1 MSALVATVVLLA
13 VVCAGHT
20 SLLVAVVRR
29 LRIQAELLADVE
41 ERGLPARALPAG
53 AAVGAFS
60 VTDTDGRVFSAGD
73 PSGPTLVAMLNP
85 TCGSCRRLRREF
97 GTVAA
102 RWPGGR
108 SRVVVVVTGPS
119 ATAAYARRLAP
130 TARIV
135 VDAAGAVRDAFS
147 VTAFPAIFVVAST
160 GELSWTGRWAH
171 SVPRHPTDPTPVYGQ
186 ALM

>member
-1 MSALVATVVLLA
+1 MPALVATVVLLA

-20 SLLVAVVRR
+20 ALLVAVVRR
-29 LRIQAELLADVE
+29 LRVQAELLADVE
-41 ERGLPARALPAG
+41 ERGLPARALPVG
-53 AAVGAFS
+53 STIGAFS
-60 VTDTDGRVFSAGD
+60 VTDTDGEPFSAGD
-73 PSGPTLVAMLNP
+73 ASGPTLVAMLSP

-97 GTVAA
+97 GAVAA

-130 TARIV
+130 LARIV
-135 VDAAGAVRDAFS
+135 VDPDEVVRDAFA
-147 VTAFPAIFVVAST
+147 VTAFPALFVVEPT

-171 SVPRHPTDPTPVYGQ
+171 SVPQSAAATV
-186 ALM
+186 AA